1 MNKRL
6 FGRTAAATAPAPNTK
21 NLAGGVAYSRSAE
34 DALTQYA
41 VTGSFNGTYY
51 MTDKQELT
59 TLKALADKVGSEY
72 IAKLAVYS
80 RKNAFRKDTPAALLC
95 ILTARKEYALLGKIF
110 YTVVDNGKMLRNYV
124 GFIRSGQFG
133 VTHLGNLP
141 KRLVRGWLHHRSDE
155 ALFRDSVGNS
165 PSIADVIK
173 LAHPRPADLTR
184 DSFYGYLLGKLDMEE
199 YGKELPLIVQEYE
212 AWKASG
218 GHDGAGSVPNVE
230 FRLLTGVEGLHQD
243 VWTKIAADAPW
254 HATRMNLNTFHR
266 HGVFNDPAMVDLV
279 AAKLVDK
286 VAIQRSKVYPQ
297 QILMAANHVV
307 PEMPTEIKR
316 ALNKAA
322 DLAMDNVPDFGGL
335 KVGVIV
341 DVSGS
346 MGSGLTTGSPLS
358 QASALAAGMV
368 YKNKDARLIAVDTAV
383 HHPAYDPDGSVIGIA
398 KVLSQYRGG
407 GTDLGAGLRYF
418 HGKPVDVV
426 VIFSDN
432 ESWYRDG
439 GYNYG
444 YLSGKNSAYME
455 AWQTIR
461 KQNPNAKL
469 ICVDLTPSSTT
480 SAPDSRAL
488 GVINIGGF
496 SDAIFDVATAWG
508 TGMVDS
514 MVDVVAGITLQE
526 VL

>member
-6 FGRTAAATAPAPNTK
+6 FGRAAAATAPAPNTK

-51 MTDKQELT
+51 MTDKQELA

-95 ILTARKEYALLGKIF
+95 ILTARKEYVLLAKVF

-124 GFIRSGQFG
+124 GFVRSGQFG

-184 DSFYGYLLGKLDMEE
+184 DSFYGYLLGKLDMAA
-199 YGKELPLIVQEYE
+199 YFKYLPDIVQRYE
-212 AWKASG
+212 VWKDNSSRSG
-218 GHDGAGSVPNVE
+218 VEIPEVE
-230 FRLLTGVEGLHQD
+230 FRLLTGVEGLGPAA
-243 VWTKIAADAPW
+243 WRAIASKAPW

-307 PEMPTEIKR
+307 PEMPVQIKR

-368 YKNKDARLIAVDTAV
+368 YKNKDATLIAVDTSV
-383 HHPAYDPDGSVIGIA
+383 HHPSYDPDGSVIGIA

-432 ESWYRDG
+432 ESWYRDTLSYG
-439 GYNYG
+439 GYYSTRSS
-444 YLSGKNSAYME
+444 YVE
-455 AWQTIR
+455 AWKQIR

-469 ICVDLTPSSTT
+469 ICVDLTPSTT
-480 SAPDSRAL
+480 TQAPDSRAL

>member
-6 FGRTAAATAPAPNTK
+6 FGRVATATAPAPNTR

-51 MTDKQELT
+51 MTDKQELD
-59 TLKALADKVGSEY
+59 TLKKLAEKVSSEY

-80 RKNAFRKDTPAALLC
+80 RKNAFRKDTPAALLV
-95 ILTARKEYALLGKIF
+95 ILTARKEYSLLAKVF
-110 YTVVDNGKMLRNYV
+110 NAVVDNGKMLRNYV

-184 DSFYGYLLGKLDMEE
+184 DSLYGYILGKLDMEE
-199 YGKELPLIVQEYE
+199 YFSALPAIIQQYE
-212 AWKASG
+212 FWKA
-218 GHDGAGSVPNVE
+218 APEAYEVPNVE
-230 FRLLTGVEGLHQD
+230 FRLLTGVEGLPEATWKQ
-243 VWTKIAADAPW
+243 IAKDAPW

-266 HGVFNDPAMVDLV
+266 HGVFNDPAMVKLV

-286 VAIQRSKVYPQ
+286 AAIKRSKVYPQ
-297 QILMAANHVV
+297 QILMAANHVEAGV
-307 PEMPTEIKR
+307 PVEIKR

-322 DLAMDNVPDFGGL
+322 DIAMDNVPDFGGL
-335 KVGVIV
+335 RVGVIV

-346 MGSGLTTGSPLS
+346 MGHGEVTGSPLS
-358 QASALAAGMV
+358 QAAALAAGMV

-418 HGKPVDVV
+418 HGQPVDVV

-432 ESWYRDG
+432 ESWYRDTPSYASYG
-439 GYNYG
+439 SYYNTRSNYV
-444 YLSGKNSAYME
+444 E
-455 AWQTIR
+455 AWKTIR
-461 KQNPNAKL
+461 AKNPKAKL
-469 ICVDLTPSSTT
+469 ICVDLTPSRTT
-480 SAPDSRAL
+480 MAPDSRAL

-514 MVDVVAGITLQE
+514 MVDVVNGIALE
-526 VL
+526 AL